1 MKGHPLFLY
10 PFLGLNLLKLGKN
23 TTEYY
28 QFCRRESAMSIV
40 RYVNGMPVSSLTS
53 TVIDS
58 AWLSGIIMNADERGS
73 VESNS
78 SESEISRTDIDN
90 SS

>member
-1 MKGHPLFLY
+1 
-10 PFLGLNLLKLGKN
+10 
-23 TTEYY
+23 
-28 QFCRRESAMSIV
+28 MSIV

-73 VESNS
+73 VESDS
-78 SESEISRTDIDN
+78 VESETSQNDIPDN
-90 SS
+90 GS

>member
-1 MKGHPLFLY
+1 
-10 PFLGLNLLKLGKN
+10 
-23 TTEYY
+23 
-28 QFCRRESAMSIV
+28 MSIV

-78 SESEISRTDIDN
+78 SESETSQNDMLDN

>member
-1 MKGHPLFLY
+1 
-10 PFLGLNLLKLGKN
+10 
-23 TTEYY
+23 
-28 QFCRRESAMSIV
+28 MSIV

-58 AWLSGIIMNADERGS
+58 AWLSGIITNADERGS